1 MKLGAP
7 SVAGGELSAFQFKA
21 PYELRRPARILL
33 VDGYYETR
41 VALSKMLSL
50 CGQSVLS
57 AQNAKQALDLA
68 TRHPFDLLICE
79 VNLPGM
85 TGMELMHEL
94 QKVQPIYG
102 VATCVFKD
110 RGQESAALAAGFQKL
125 LIKPILITQL
135 IRIIN
140 DVMRKLGSTSN

>member
-1 MKLGAP
+1 
-7 SVAGGELSAFQFKA
+7 
-21 PYELRRPARILL
+21 
-33 VDGYYETR
+33 
-41 VALSKMLSL
+41 MLSL
-50 CGQSVLS
+50 CGQSLLS
-57 AQNAKQALDLA
+57 AQDAKQALDLA

-85 TGMELMHEL
+85 TGIELMHEL

-110 RGQESAALAAGFQKL
+110 RGQESAALSAGFQKL